1 MSVICEGFTPS
12 RDKSRKLA
20 HDDALVPMETDSP
33 SPPSGT
39 TTAQTNVASSSSSQ
53 PTAPPTTPSSGIGSS
68 IGSSRFR
75 SDQIVSRMK
84 LFFQGGSSSK
94 SDLLSNLSS
103 SSNVPSTADRSGIGG
118 RRSQSPSKS
127 EARR

>member
-1 MSVICEGFTPS
+1 MCEGFIPG
-12 RDKSRKLA
+12 REKSWKL
-20 HDDALVPMETDSP
+20 HHEDALVPMETDSP

-39 TTAQTNVASSSSSQ
+39 TQQSVSSSSASQ
-53 PTAPPTTPSSGIGSS
+53 PTAPPTTPSPGIGGS

-84 LFFQGGSSSK
+84 LFFQGSSASK
-94 SDLLSNLSS
+94 SDLLSSGVS
-103 SSNVPSTADRSGIGG
+103 SSNPPCSADRSSVSG
-118 RRSQSPSKS
+118 RRSQSPSKQ

>member
-1 MSVICEGFTPS
+1 
-12 RDKSRKLA
+12 
-20 HDDALVPMETDSP
+20 METESP

-39 TTAQTNVASSSSSQ
+39 TTAQTNIAPSSSTQ

-68 IGSSRFR
+68 IGGSRFR

-84 LFFQGGSSSK
+84 LFFQGGSHSK
-94 SDLLSNLSS
+94 SDLLSNVSS
-103 SSNVPSTADRSGIGG
+103 SSNAPSTSDRSEVGG
-118 RRSQSPSKS
+118 RRSQSPSKQ